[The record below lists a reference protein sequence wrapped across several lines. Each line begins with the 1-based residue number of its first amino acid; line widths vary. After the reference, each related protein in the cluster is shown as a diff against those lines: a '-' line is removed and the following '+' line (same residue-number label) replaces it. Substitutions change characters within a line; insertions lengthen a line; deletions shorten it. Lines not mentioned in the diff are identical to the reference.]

1 MRGLIVTFPRKV
13 PNWLLSLLVVA
24 LLGTQ
29 VAGQSHALEVELH
42 DPSCSLCHSAA
53 DAELP
58 LSPDDALPT
67 KRLTLLPVGA
77 KVLIGETAPRD
88 NYFIRGPPR
97 LS

>member
-1 MRGLIVTFPRKV
+1 MPS
-13 PNWLLSLLVVA
+13 WLLSLLVVA

-29 VAGQSHALEVELH
+29 VAGQSHALEAELH

-58 LSPDDALPT
+58 LSSDNALPT
-67 KRLTLLPVGA
+67 KRLTSLPVGA